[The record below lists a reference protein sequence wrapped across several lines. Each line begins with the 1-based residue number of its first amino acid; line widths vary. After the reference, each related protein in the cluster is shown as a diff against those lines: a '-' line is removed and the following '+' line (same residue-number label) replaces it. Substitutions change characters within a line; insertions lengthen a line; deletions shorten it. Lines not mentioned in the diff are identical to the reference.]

1 MTAQSEQ
8 TKLRFSIG
16 ELADLAAVTVRTLH
30 HYDRIGLLRTGHR
43 TAAGYRCYTAVDA
56 DRLAQ
61 ILGYR
66 ELGFALDAIR
76 TILDDP
82 STDPREHLLR
92 QRGLLAERIERLRR
106 IVSALDTTLEAQ
118 TMGTTGLTPA
128 EKLEVFGD
136 FDPDE
141 FAEEVAQRW
150 GETDAYRESAAR
162 TKNYSMAD
170 WADITA
176 EGETIMQSFAAAQ
189 SAGLPATS
197 TEAMDA
203 AEAARK
209 QISRRFYDLSH
220 DMHRSLGDSYVT
232 DERFTATY
240 ESVAPGLASYVRD
253 AIHANADRA
262 EA

>member
-8 TKLRFSIG
+8 IKLRFSIG

-30 HYDRIGLLRTGHR
+30 HYDRIGLLRTGLR

-141 FAEEVAQRW
+141 FAEEVEQRW
-150 GETDAYRESAAR
+150 GETDAYQESAAR
-162 TKNYSMAD
+162 TKNHSKAD

-176 EGETIMQSFAAAQ
+176 EGETIMQAFAAAQ

-203 AEAARK
+203 AEAARD

-220 DMHRSLGDSYVT
+220 DMHRNLGDSYVT